1 MSSPRWK
8 RFVEGFVSALGDAD
22 FGKCENLFADA
33 PQAAGG
39 PSGVDRRRENLRR
52 FLLDREKASI
62 LLVGEAAG
70 FRGMRWTGIPF
81 TSERQ
86 LLEWGVPFCC
96 TSDRPGGWAE
106 SSASVVQSFM
116 RDAGVARRVLT
127 WNVVPAHPH
136 VAGVPL
142 SNRTPSAREVELG
155 IPFLAA
161 LVEALAPKVVVAAGR
176 TAESA
181 LTQHLALTAEYV
193 RHPANG
199 GAAQFCE
206 GMRRCLGLI

>member
-1 MSSPRWK
+1 MSQRWK
-8 RFVEGFVSALGDAD
+8 HFVDGFVSTLAGAD
-22 FGKCENLFADA
+22 FGMCDNLFADS
-33 PQAAGG
+33 PQAGAGQRG
-39 PSGVDRRRENLRR
+39 ADRRRENLRH
-52 FLLDREKASI
+52 FLLAREGASI

-106 SSASVVQSFM
+106 SSASVVQSFIH
-116 RDAGVARRVLT
+116 DAGVARSVLT

-142 SNRTPSAREVELG
+142 SNRTPSAREIELG

-161 LVEALAPKVVVAAGR
+161 LVEELAPKVIVAAGR

-181 LTQHLALTAEYV
+181 LTQHRTLTAEYV

-199 GAAQFCE
+199 GAAQFRE
-206 GMRRCLGLI
+206 GMRRCLTLA